1 MGKASSSKKVA
12 RAARAG
18 GRTKTGQPRNLTF
31 PGVLALVVILGLSL
45 VVYARNDR
53 LSQDLGGSP
62 QFGDH
67 IHLAFDVYACDDFLP
82 VLPGWESQIG
92 LHTHSDGVIHV
103 HPFSRLGTGA
113 NATLGT
119 YFDNGR
125 DEAGL
130 DMALSDDGVTFLGD
144 TFDEATTECDGVEN
158 PQLRV
163 AYWDEVTVEG
173 SQPRITTGGFDRL
186 RLDTDGGGITVFFGD
201 PDAEIPK
208 PRSAPDL
215 FRLGA
220 VDGGQVP
227 DVDPDGEIVEL
238 PENLGQV
245 EGEGEELDAPVAE
258 VDGPGDD
265 EAEGADEADD
275 ADEDDTADAP

>member
-53 LSQDLGGSP
+53 LSQDLGGTP

-82 VLPGWESQIG
+82 VLPGWESPIG
-92 LHTHSDGVIHV
+92 IHTHSDGVIHV
-103 HPFSRLGTGA
+103 HPISRLGTGA

-119 YFDNGR
+119 YFDSGR
-125 DEAGL
+125 EEAGL
-130 DMALSDDGVTFLGD
+130 DMRLSDDGFTFLGD
-144 TFDEATTECDGVEN
+144 TFDEGSTECDGVDDPE
-158 PQLRV
+158 LRV

-173 SQPRITTGGFDRL
+173 SQPRVTTGGFDRL
-186 RLDTDGGGITVFFGD
+186 RLDTDGAGITVFFGD

-215 FRLGA
+215 FQLGA
-220 VDGGQVP
+220 IDGGQVP
-227 DVDPDGEIVEL
+227 DVDPEGEILEL

-258 VDGPGDD
+258 VDVPGEGDD
-265 EAEGADEADD
+265 EAED
-275 ADEDDTADAP
+275 ADEGDTADAP